1 MKAVFIGN
9 ETQIAIYSKLFAQ
22 NGNDS
27 FRLSGVISTSPEAT
41 TKLAINLN
49 IKAYLNL
56 DDAVK
61 DNDVIFVCRNGNRLA
76 AFSDLMKKMHVRDKI
91 ICHFSSHHDSTILN
105 CGSTNTYYSI
115 GIPYLHTAQDK
126 ISNTVVTFE
135 GGGKHHKEFEN
146 AIKSVLPKAVF
157 CDKNAKQ
164 LASIATRIVTEYIK
178 ILVNISMH
186 FFKISDMYDGE
197 SFLRLVTGSVTE
209 TLTSKTL
216 RKARKRTEG
225 ELRRDIRLLS
235 TIDYSDTK
243 EFYKTMETRIAD
255 SGIYSPD
262 EKETVLRI
270 LKKRA

>member
-9 ETQIAIYSKLFAQ
+9 ETQIALYSKLFAQ
-22 NGNDS
+22 SGNEY
-27 FRLSGVISTSPEAT
+27 FKLCGVISTSPEAT
-41 TKLAINLN
+41 TKLAISLN
-49 IKAYLNL
+49 IKAYLSL
-56 DDAVK
+56 EDAVK
-61 DNDVIFVCRNGNRLA
+61 DGDVLFICRNGNHLA
-76 AFSDLMKKMHVRDKI
+76 SFSDLMKKMHVRDKI
-91 ICHFSSHHDSTILN
+91 ICHFSPHHDSTIIN
-105 CGSTNTYYSI
+105 CGSTNSYYSI
-115 GIPYLHTAQDK
+115 GVPYLHMSQEK

-135 GGGKHHKEFEN
+135 GGGKHREKFEN
-146 AIKSVLPKAVF
+146 AMKSVLPNAVF
-157 CDKNAKQ
+157 CDKNSKQ
-164 LASIATRIVTEYIK
+164 LGSIATRIVTEYTK

-186 FFKISDMYDGE
+186 FFKMSGMYDEE
-197 SFLRLVTGSVTE
+197 SFLRLVTGSVTD
-209 TLTSKTL
+209 TLTSKTMK
-216 RKARKRTEG
+216 KARKRTEG

>member
-9 ETQIAIYSKLFAQ
+9 ETQIALYSKLFAK
-22 NGNDS
+22 NGNEC
-27 FRLSGVISTSPEAT
+27 FKLCGVISTSPEAT
-41 TKLAINLN
+41 TKLAISLN

-56 DDAVK
+56 EDALK
-61 DNDVIFVCRNGNRLA
+61 DGDVLFICRNGNHLA
-76 AFSDLMKKMHVRDKI
+76 SFSDLMKRLHIRDKI
-91 ICHFSSHHDSTILN
+91 ICHFSPHHDSTILN
-105 CGSTNTYYSI
+105 CGSTNSYYSI
-115 GIPYLHTAQDK
+115 GVPYLHTAQDK

-135 GGGKHHKEFEN
+135 GGGKHHKEFESS
-146 AIKSVLPKAVF
+146 IKSILPKAVF
-157 CDKNAKQ
+157 CDKNSKQ
-164 LASIATRIVTEYIK
+164 LASIATRIVTEYTK

-186 FFKISDMYDGE
+186 FFKMSGLYDKE
-197 SFLRLVTGSVTE
+197 NFLRLVTGSLTE
-209 TLTSKTL
+209 ALTSKSV
-216 RKARKRTEG
+216 KKVRKRTEG

-235 TIDYSDTK
+235 TINYSDTK